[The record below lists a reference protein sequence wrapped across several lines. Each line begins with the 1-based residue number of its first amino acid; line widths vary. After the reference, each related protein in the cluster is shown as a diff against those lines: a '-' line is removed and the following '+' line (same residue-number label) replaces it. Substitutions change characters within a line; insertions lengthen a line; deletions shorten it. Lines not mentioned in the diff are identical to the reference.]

1 MRSGIKAIALYSIT
15 QHVYWYNTMLDY
27 DRTKINEIAER
38 QWCGAMSLEA
48 FFLMRIMKREQ
59 IIETRTSS
67 NFTLEIYFFYLIDLW
82 AKQKN

>member
-1 MRSGIKAIALYSIT
+1 
-15 QHVYWYNTMLDY
+15 MLDY